1 MVSTMTAAASACIT
15 CLWSAGSTYHGAHSV
30 EVAVMAS
37 S

>member
-1 MVSTMTAAASACIT
+1 MVSTRMAAAIACIT

-30 EVAVMAS
+30 DVAVIAS